1 MNFKQ
6 LMGIA
11 LWTNLPLEE
20 IAQISHTIISKS
32 THWKYLEK
40 LFVNIDHYVN
50 NSSEKKI
57 VIPPALTIDILNGL
71 GMVCFYNKDRNFL
84 QSFFGGKNITIWSEF
99 YRTHEFPIEEKISI
113 EFFKSNNLELN
124 FLDSAYGTDKN
135 IKILKA
141 SEVYLT
147 YGDDIIHDVYEKGV
161 VELNYL
167 ETSYIKS

>member
-1 MNFKQ
+1 MDFKQ
-6 LMGIA
+6 LVGIA

-32 THWKYLEK
+32 EHWKYLEK
-40 LFVNIDHYVN
+40 LFMNIDHYGEY
-50 NSSEKKI
+50 SSKIKI
-57 VIPPALTIDILNGL
+57 VIPPALTIEILNCL

-99 YRTHEFPIEEKISI
+99 YRAHEFPIEKRISI
-113 EFFKSNNLELN
+113 EFFKANNLELN
-124 FLDSAYGTDKN
+124 FLDDLYSTDKN

-167 ETSYIKS
+167 ETSYIK